1 MLLLAALVI
10 FIYNIFTVSRIKT
23 EEGISFVNTNK
34 IEMEKQ
40 LNEMLDGYP
49 MKQMIPHILEK
60 DPKVAAFLVSIAK
73 KESNWGKRVPVLDG
87 KDCFNYWGY
96 RGIRDRMG
104 SGGHTC
110 FDNPKD
116 AVDTVGERLE
126 ELIVMG
132 IDTPGDMVVWKCGSS
147 CDTHSSSSV
156 AKWISDVKIFFQ
168 KLN

>member
-1 MLLLAALVI
+1 MFLIAAFVI
-10 FIYNIFTVSRIKT
+10 FINNIFTASKIRT
-23 EEGISFVNTNK
+23 GEGISFVNTNK

-49 MKQMIPHILEK
+49 MKQMIPYILEK
-60 DPKVAAFLVSIAK
+60 DPEVAAFLVSIAK
-73 KESNWGKRVPVLDG
+73 KESNWGKRVPVLNG
-87 KDCFNYWGY
+87 QDCFNYWGY

-110 FDNPKD
+110 FDSPKD

-132 IDTPGDMVVWKCGSS
+132 IDTPSDMVVWKCGSS

-156 AKWISDVKIFFQ
+156 AKWISDVKLFFQ
-168 KLN
+168 KLD